1 MDCTPSV
8 EFPRQ
13 EYRSRLPFPL
23 PGDLPY
29 PGIESE
35 SPLLAGGLFTAGP
48 PRKPIERE
56 KKKKYRS
63 GRNSSM
69 YEVRVIVT
77 VGDRNHGWGIC
88 EGLIVFHA

>member
-56 KKKKYRS
+56 KKKSIGQDETVPCMKS
-63 GRNSSM
+63 ESLLLWVTGITDGES
-69 YEVRVIVT
+69 VR
-77 VGDRNHGWGIC
+77 G
-88 EGLIVFHA
+88 